1 MPRYDTGRPTVLA
14 GHRPAAGRVV
24 GRRTARHGV
33 FFPDDLYA
41 VDSTGSLLTAV
52 VAVAALGVLI
62 WQTVASEQRFVGGLD
77 QPEGRDR

>member
-1 MPRYDTGRPTVLA
+1 MTQAARQFWLVIAPLLVGLSAVGLLA
-14 GHRPAAGRVV
+14 MAF
-24 GRRTARHGV
+24 
-33 FFPDDLYA
+33 FFPGDLYA

-77 QPEGRDR
+77 PLAGRDR